1 MKTVVGLK
9 VSTHLRAA
17 NVWWTKNLNNTCLYI
32 GSTVSMLLS
41 ATPQNGTCSK
51 RHQCMLYGWAQ
62 HPSTQV
68 QGDPK
73 RPAEVRRWAPSSKA
87 NDSRS
92 GSGDILT
99 IAASILGC
107 LAIFLKV

>member
-1 MKTVVGLK
+1 
-9 VSTHLRAA
+9 
-17 NVWWTKNLNNTCLYI
+17 
-32 GSTVSMLLS
+32 
-41 ATPQNGTCSK
+41 
-51 RHQCMLYGWAQ
+51 MLYKRAQ
-62 HPSTQV
+62 FSSAQV

-73 RPAEVRRWAPSSKA
+73 RPAEVHRWAPSSKS

-107 LAIFLKV
+107 LAIFLKVYANASWLLYALSRLHALA